1 MHEKLEISLKEYLSN
16 NISFGKATENAG
28 ISIWEM
34 LDELKSRNITL
45 NYKVSEAELEIE
57 KLLKKF
63 KK

>member
-16 NISFGKATENAG
+16 NISLGKATENAG